1 MSGALASITILSGR
15 PAPCGCGT
23 HDKERGV
30 VIRMSLPTPHP
41 VSVRPRR
48 RSSAAAFTLVELL
61 VVIGIIALL
70 VGILMPALNRAREA
84 ARTTQCLSNL
94 RQIGLAAITYSAQYK
109 NYTVPGYADIGVSVT
124 GVTDADAENYATVLV
139 NDKFAIAPQ
148 MFDLNDAVSGEPS
161 IFRCPSGTEDFLF
174 NHFSTAAGNA
184 PLPANRQEGLTFR
197 PLRTKS
203 KSTGIVVDTWYGWNA
218 VTLNFNTMTAPCR
231 RLPASGANTDYRLT
245 KMSDIRDTARMVFL
259 FDGMYM
265 NIHNDGDRL
274 SARHGGISKPRLTNI
289 LFFDGHAAT
298 FDTASLPGVLGPNS
312 TGTDVFSPTR
322 LHMNN
327 PGGLLWRTN
336 QRG

>member
-1 MSGALASITILSGR
+1 MYSYGAKA
-15 PAPCGCGT
+15 
-23 HDKERGV
+23 RG
-30 VIRMSLPTPHP
+30 
-41 VSVRPRR
+41 
-48 RSSAAAFTLVELL
+48 FTLVELL

-70 VGILMPALNRAREA
+70 VGILFPALNRAREA

-94 RQIGLAAITYSAQYK
+94 RQIGLASLAYSAQYK
-109 NYTVPGYADIGVSVT
+109 NYTVPGYADVGVSVT

-139 NDKFAIAPQ
+139 NDKFTVAPTLY
-148 MFDLNDAVSGEPS
+148 DLNDAVSGEPS

-174 NHFSTAAGNA
+174 NQFSTAAGSA
-184 PLPANRQEGLTFR
+184 PTPANRTEGLTFR

-203 KSTGIVVDTWYGWNA
+203 KSTGIIIDTWYGWNC

-231 RLPASGANTDYRLT
+231 RLPASGAGTDYRLT
-245 KMSDIRDTARMVFL
+245 KMNDIRDSSRMVFL

-298 FDTASLPGVLGPNS
+298 YDTAGLPGRLGPNA
-312 TGTDVFSPTR
+312 TGSDVFNPST
-322 LHMNN
+322 LNTNN
-327 PGGLLWRTN
+327 PSGLLWRTN